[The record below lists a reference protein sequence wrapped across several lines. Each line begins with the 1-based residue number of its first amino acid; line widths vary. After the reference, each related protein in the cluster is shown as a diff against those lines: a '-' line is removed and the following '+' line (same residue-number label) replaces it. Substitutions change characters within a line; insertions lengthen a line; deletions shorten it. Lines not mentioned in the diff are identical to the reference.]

1 MDKNQEIAARIQEIG
16 HQGKT
21 TLKEKL
27 QRIAEELADYLE
39 TGVYFCGIRGK
50 RWSFV
55 AGSGDV
61 LSGSHRI
68 RLSETWGLISD
79 RELKQD
85 QFIRLII
92 SMIREVLT
100 D

>member
-1 MDKNQEIAARIQEIG
+1 MQACVDKVKSIINDRSLLLVDKLTKISEVLSEHLNARI
-16 HQGKT
+16 
-21 TLKEKL
+21 
-27 QRIAEELADYLE
+27 
-39 TGVYFCGIRGK
+39 YFCGIRGK

-61 LSGSHRI
+61 LSGSHRF